1 MSILVLERILRDMH
15 IILDELEKKILY
27 DELAHY
33 FGIIGS
39 YRECERL
46 EELWNDPAY
55 RNAIEQYIKA
65 WLEFRRKRRV
75 LEAYV

>member
-1 MSILVLERILRDMH
+1 MSILVFERMLRD
-15 IILDELEKKILY
+15 IRIKLEEREKKTLY
-27 DELAHY
+27 DELTHH

-55 RNAIEQYIKA
+55 RKAIEQYIKA
-65 WLEFRRKRRV
+65 WLEFRKKKRV
-75 LEAYV
+75 VEAYV